1 MTDKKRLTKKELEAG
16 LASGQITYKDPK
28 AKHRKGYEVRI
39 ASGFEVSDS
48 YPSFNDHPSQEGTIE
63 YAKHVDT
70 SPLATVWE
78 AVANEH
84 YARGGIPIWVHEFP
98 TSSLDLAIYWQMVH
112 YQRVW
117 EGRANMSLKTLSRNL
132 GVKYR
137 SVQRSIRKLLDIGA
151 IELIQKNSGR
161 KPAAY
166 RVVLLSSLEKPLDVE
181 ATSEIVETTN
191 EHRRGDSSVVHKTK
205 PLKGRVVRSPA
216 EAGRATPREKKASPL
231 RTIDEDRTFRAKQRA
246 KQEKSVRP
254 SLVRAFF
261 PAEVRKEKIEEALGI
276 KLLAKKWKAALN
288 LAKVSGGVD
297 LENDSFTPAPE
308 VNEEIFLEKVQKIL
322 TLNKFDVTKLERAL
336 DSVLDFIVQEMELKK
351 KELEGTLKNFRDQ
364 RERESR
370 LQAAKEKEEAARLE
384 KIEREEAERLQK
396 QKKSHAETVE
406 YLERARDLLRALYP
420 DLQGRLEGWGG
431 VRSFLYELG
440 GGKESK
446 RIEDVDI
453 RSRLYE
459 VSKAIPTK
467 LLELERAIGNADALA
482 DSSLEALL
490 ECWITGGEEWRARV
504 VFPE

>member
-48 YPSFNDHPSQEGTIE
+48 YPSFNDHPSQVGTIE
-63 YAKHVDT
+63 YAKNVDT

-78 AVANEH
+78 AIANEH
-84 YARGGIPIWVHEFP
+84 YAQGGIPLWIHNL
-98 TSSLDLAIYWQMVH
+98 TSSLDLAIYWQIAH

-117 EGRANMSLKTLSRNL
+117 EGRANMSLKTLSRNQ

-161 KPAAY
+161 RPAAY
-166 RVVLLSSLEKPLDVE
+166 RVVLLSSLEQPLDVE

-191 EHRRGDSSVVHKTK
+191 EHRRGDSSVVQKTK
-205 PLKGRVVRSPA
+205 PLKGRVVGAPP
-216 EAGRATPREKKASPL
+216 EAGRDTPRKKKSSPL

-246 KQEKSVRP
+246 KQKKSLRP

-261 PAEVRKEKIEEALGI
+261 LAEVRKEKIEEALGI
-276 KLLAKKWKAALN
+276 ELLAKKWKAALN

-336 DSVLDFIVQEMELKK
+336 DSVLDSILQEMELKK
-351 KELEGTLKNFRDQ
+351 KEFEETLKNFRDQ

-370 LQAAKEKEEAARLE
+370 LQAVKEKEEAARLE

-396 QKKSHAETVE
+396 RKKSHGEEVE
-406 YLERARDLLRALYP
+406 YLERARNLLRALYP
-420 DLQGRLEGWGG
+420 DLQNRIDGWGS
-431 VRSFLYELG
+431 VRGFLYELN
-440 GGKESK
+440 GGKEYG
-446 RIEDVDI
+446 RIENAEV
-453 RSRLYE
+453 RSLLYE
-459 VSKAIPTK
+459 VSTAIPKK
-467 LLELERAIGNADALA
+467 LLELERARGNTAALA
-482 DSSLEALL
+482 DSSLD
-490 ECWITGGEEWRARV
+490 CWINGGEEWRAKV
-504 VFPE
+504 FFPE

>member
-1 MTDKKRLTKKELEAG
+1 MTDKKGLTKKELEAG
-16 LASGQITYKDPK
+16 LASGQITYKNPK
-28 AKHRKGYEVRI
+28 TKHRKGYEIRI
-39 ASGFEVSDS
+39 ASGFEVSAS
-48 YPSFNDHPSQEGTIE
+48 YPSVNDHPSQVGTIE
-63 YAKHVDT
+63 YAKNVDT

-78 AVANEH
+78 AIANEH
-84 YARGGIPIWVHEFP
+84 YAQGGIPLWIHNL
-98 TSSLDLAIYWQMVH
+98 TSSLDLAIYWQIAH
-112 YQRVW
+112 YQRVF

-161 KPAAY
+161 RPAAY
-166 RVVLLSSLEKPLDVE
+166 RVVLLSSLEQPLDVE

-191 EHRRGDSSVVHKTK
+191 EHRRGDSSVVQKTK

-216 EAGRATPREKKASPL
+216 EAGRDTPRKKKSSPL

-246 KQEKSVRP
+246 KQKKSLRP

-261 PAEVRKEKIEEALGI
+261 LAEVRKEIIEEALGI
-276 KLLAKKWKAALN
+276 ELLAKKWKAALN

-336 DSVLDFIVQEMELKK
+336 DSVLDFILQEMELKK

-370 LQAAKEKEEAARLE
+370 LQAAKEKEEAALIE
-384 KIEREEAERLQK
+384 KIEREDAERLQK
-396 QKKSHAETVE
+396 RKKSHGEEVE
-406 YLERARDLLRALYP
+406 YLERARNLLRELYP
-420 DLQGRLEGWGG
+420 DLQNRIDGWGS
-431 VRSFLYELG
+431 VRGFLYELN
-440 GGKESK
+440 GGKEYG
-446 RIEDVDI
+446 RIENAEVG
-453 RSRLYE
+453 SLLYE
-459 VSKAIPTK
+459 VSTAIPKK
-467 LLELERAIGNADALA
+467 LLELERARGNTDALA
-482 DSSLEALL
+482 DSSLD
-490 ECWITGGEEWRARV
+490 CWINGGEEWRAKV
-504 VFPE
+504 FFPE

>member
-48 YPSFNDHPSQEGTIE
+48 YPSFNDHPSQEGTID
-63 YAKHVDT
+63 YAKHVLT
-70 SPLATVWE
+70 TPLATVWE

-205 PLKGRVVRSPA
+205 PLKGRVVRSLA
-216 EAGRATPREKKASPL
+216 EAGRDTPRKKKSSPL
-231 RTIDEDRTFRAKQRA
+231 RTIDEDRTFRARQRA
-246 KQEKSVRP
+246 KQERAARP

-261 PAEVRKEKIEEALGI
+261 PAEVRNEKIKEALEI
-276 KLLAKKWKAALN
+276 EVLAKAWKTVLD

-297 LENDSFTPAPE
+297 LEGETFTPAPE
-308 VNEEIFLEKVQKIL
+308 ASEEILLGRVQEVL
-322 TLNKFDVTKLERAL
+322 TQNKYDVTKLERAL
-336 DSVLDFIVQEMELKK
+336 DSVLISIWRELEQKK
-351 KELEGTLKNFRDQ
+351 KELERSLKNFRDQ

-370 LQAAKEKEEAARLE
+370 LQAAKEKEGAARLE
-384 KIEREEAERLQK
+384 ESERKEAELLRERK
-396 QKKSHAETVE
+396 RSHVETVE
-406 YLERARDLLRALYP
+406 YLERARDFLRALYP
-420 DLQGRLEGWGG
+420 DLQSRIDGWGS
-431 VRSFLYELG
+431 VRGFLYELN
-440 GGKESK
+440 GGKEYG
-446 RIEDVDI
+446 RIENAEI
-453 RSRLYE
+453 RSHLYE
-459 VSKAIPTK
+459 MSTAIPTK
-467 LLELERAIGNADALA
+467 LLELERTRGNTDALA
-482 DSSLEALL
+482 DSLL
-490 ECWITGGEEWRARV
+490 DCWINGGEEWRTKTI
-504 VFPE
+504 FPERLL

>member
-1 MTDKKRLTKKELEAG
+1 MTKKKLSKQELEAG

-70 SPLATVWE
+70 SPLATVWD

-161 KPAAY
+161 RPAAY

-181 ATSEIVETTN
+181 ATSEIVETT
-191 EHRRGDSSVVHKTK
+191 EETRRGDSSVVQKTK

-216 EAGRATPREKKASPL
+216 EAVRATPREKKASPL

-276 KLLAKKWKAALN
+276 ELLAKKWKAALN

-297 LENDSFTPAPE
+297 LVEETFTPAPE
-308 VNEEIFLEKVQKIL
+308 ASEEILLGRVQEVL
-322 TLNKFDVTKLERAL
+322 TQNKYDVTKLERAL
-336 DSVLDFIVQEMELKK
+336 DSVLITIWHELEQKK
-351 KELEGTLKNFRDQ
+351 KELERSLKNSRDQ
-364 RERESR
+364 RERELR
-370 LQAAKEKEEAARLE
+370 LQEAKDKEEAARLE
-384 KIEREEAERLQK
+384 KVRREEAERLRES
-396 QKKSHAETVE
+396 KKSHVERVE
-406 YLERARDLLRALYP
+406 YLERARDFLRALYP
-420 DLQGRLEGWGG
+420 DLQSRIDGWGS
-431 VRSFLYELG
+431 VRGFLYELN
-440 GGKESK
+440 GGKEYG
-446 RIEDVDI
+446 RIENAEV
-453 RSRLYE
+453 RSHLYE
-459 VSKAIPTK
+459 LSKAIPTK

>member
-1 MTDKKRLTKKELEAG
+1 M
-16 LASGQITYKDPK
+16 
-28 AKHRKGYEVRI
+28 
-39 ASGFEVSDS
+39 
-48 YPSFNDHPSQEGTIE
+48 
-63 YAKHVDT
+63 
-70 SPLATVWE
+70 
-78 AVANEH
+78 
-84 YARGGIPIWVHEFP
+84 
-98 TSSLDLAIYWQMVH
+98 
-112 YQRVW
+112 
-117 EGRANMSLKTLSRNL
+117 
-132 GVKYR
+132 
-137 SVQRSIRKLLDIGA
+137 
-151 IELIQKNSGR
+151 
-161 KPAAY
+161 
-166 RVVLLSSLEKPLDVE
+166 
-181 ATSEIVETTN
+181 
-191 EHRRGDSSVVHKTK
+191 
-205 PLKGRVVRSPA
+205 RSPA

-276 KLLAKKWKAALN
+276 ELLAKKWKAALN